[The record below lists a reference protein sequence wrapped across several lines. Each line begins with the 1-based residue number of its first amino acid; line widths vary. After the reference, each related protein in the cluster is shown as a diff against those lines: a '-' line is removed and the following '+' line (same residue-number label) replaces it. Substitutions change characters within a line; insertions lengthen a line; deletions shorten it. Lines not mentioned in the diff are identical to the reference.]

1 MTAAAVVT
9 LAANKPTSPT
19 ERRKLKTLY
28 PRCEIR
34 EIAPLNREQ
43 TRALLWATLHRQA
56 VKRPRTVEAKILNEA
71 RGNPGTVVK
80 LARRIQEGDERELR
94 KIYTPVKRVNIGWI
108 VLLAVIA
115 LTFVSR
121 RLVDSYVALMLL
133 TMAYIGLRP
142 FIYKLMRGDD

>member
-1 MTAAAVVT
+1 
-9 LAANKPTSPT
+9 
-19 ERRKLKTLY
+19 
-28 PRCEIR
+28 
-34 EIAPLNREQ
+34 
-43 TRALLWATLHRQA
+43 